1 MKISEQEKGLF
12 SKKKSFRI
20 FVPAGAVIILIAIL
34 LSGCNSESRYE
45 KGNNFLKQKQYT
57 EALSEFQKIGSED
70 KNYSSAQSKINYIN
84 GLQAYN
90 TGLMKEAA
98 VYLAKVATDDEY
110 YHDSQL
116 MMENINKSLKTTALE
131 SLSEEVNKKNDPPA
145 NKPENTKQ
153 PKIKEPKTKLTDD
166 EINKAYVSSIESKIS
181 KFNSVCQNAMTASV
195 ESKKSLVNSMSS
207 IHGEFSKIG
216 NNAGVKNADVL
227 EFRRLEDTWMDRRIA
242 YINKLI
248 ADNTVTETSN
258 SRGLK
263 EESDKLYNM
272 MMKQLSKVKGIYSK

>member
-1 MKISEQEKGLF
+1 MKTTEQETGSPEKN
-12 SKKKSFRI
+12 KSLGI
-20 FVPAGAVIILIAIL
+20 FVPAKIIILLIAVL
-34 LSGCNSESRYE
+34 LIGCSSESKYE

-57 EALSEFQKIGSED
+57 EALTEFQKIGSDD

-98 VYLAKVATDDEY
+98 VYLAKVTADDEY

-116 MMENINKSLKTTALE
+116 MIDNINKSGSTTSIESSNEGIKKTKD
-131 SLSEEVNKKNDPPA
+131 SENN
-145 NKPENTKQ
+145 NQ
-153 PKIKEPKTKLTDD
+153 PKTKEPKPKLTDD
-166 EINKAYVSSIESKIS
+166 EMNKAYVSSIESKIS
-181 KFNSVCQNAMTASV
+181 KFNSVCQNAMTAAV
-195 ESKKSLVNSMSS
+195 ESKMRLVKSMTS
-207 IHGEFSKIG
+207 IHSEFSRIN
-216 NNAGVKNADVL
+216 NNAAIKNADVQ

-248 ADNTVTETSN
+248 ADNTVTETNN
-258 SRGLK
+258 SRSLK

-272 MMKQLSKVKGIYSK
+272 MMKQLAKVKGIYSK

>member
-1 MKISEQEKGLF
+1 MKTTEQETGSHEKN
-12 SKKKSFRI
+12 KSLRI
-20 FVPAGAVIILIAIL
+20 FVTAKVIILLIAIL
-34 LSGCNSESRYE
+34 FTGCSSDSQYE
-45 KGNNFLKQKQYT
+45 KGNKFLKQKQYS
-57 EALSEFQKIGSED
+57 ESLYEFQKIGSDD

-98 VYLAKVATDDEY
+98 VYLAKVTTDDEY

-116 MMENINKSLKTTALE
+116 MIENINKSGNTTAIE
-131 SLSEEVNKKNDPPA
+131 STSEEI
-145 NKPENTKQ
+145 KPENNKQ
-153 PKIKEPKTKLTDD
+153 PKVKEPKPKLTDD

-181 KFNSVCQNAMTASV
+181 KFNSVCQNAMTAAV
-195 ESKKSLVNSMSS
+195 ETKMILVKSMTS
-207 IHGEFSKIG
+207 IHSEFSNIN
-216 NNAGVKNADVL
+216 NNAGVKNAEVQ

-248 ADNTVTETSN
+248 ADNTVTETNN
-258 SRGLK
+258 SRSLK

-272 MMKQLSKVKGIYSK
+272 MMKQLAKVKGIYSK